1 MELHSY
7 SSHKCNYVPICLSSI
22 FPHTDGTL
30 LTVSFDLE
38 VPSRNK
44 KNKRFQRSRKT
55 WKNGTKNE
63 QCLFRLHISK
73 MRLFLK
79 FSHTVSPNTFI
90 HALLNYPLDLI
101 MVIHCLPLSA
111 LFPRCRFS
119 YLGVDA
125 TIPFLTYLLESVKV
139 SSRTMIFFC
148 VFQRGKDDTVVSKRQ
163 QNRRKTKE
171 KLFSSFLSSS
181 AASGLLVIVAA
192 AAVEVKSTVKAAL
205 VWMKRRLFLPKQ
217 HINYPT
223 TDLLL

>member
-1 MELHSY
+1 MWSYIHIHHTNAIMYQFVCLVFFLIQMERHFA
-7 SSHKCNYVPICLSSI
+7 HHGGFQVC
-22 FPHTDGTL
+22 FP
-30 LTVSFDLE
+30 VSFDIE
-38 VPSRNK
+38 VALWNK

-148 VFQRGKDDTVVSKRQ
+148 VF
-163 QNRRKTKE
+163 
-171 KLFSSFLSSS
+171 
-181 AASGLLVIVAA
+181 
-192 AAVEVKSTVKAAL
+192 
-205 VWMKRRLFLPKQ
+205 
-217 HINYPT
+217 
-223 TDLLL
+223 